1 MLIAQQPSRE
11 GWGLL
16 SQMCFFCPNL
26 FFRDWGFLLLLIQ
39 TTIVYAISGDFMKRR
54 YLSFSVVLVAQLF
67 VTLSFSQAV
76 SQEATHPDSTRVY
89 RFPEVTITATRS
101 ERDVASVGRSVTIIT
116 NNEIK
121 NSPCNSV
128 AELLSQQEGIY
139 INGTTQTPG
148 SFQNIYLR
156 GANANQTVIMID
168 GIRITD
174 PSSTDNAIDLS
185 ELSLANVQ
193 RIEIVRGSHST
204 MFGSSAIGGVINILT
219 QNNSAEGLHTDTKIT
234 MGTFGKNT
242 SDLTENLSL
251 HYAFGNGMYLNGT
264 IYNTNVNGNNATV
277 DTVTNPNTYNRP
289 DQDGF
294 RKTDIVGRIGYK
306 DERADISISYKSTNQ
321 KSDIDA
327 GAYQDDNNY
336 TIDFNRSLL
345 IGNASYKLNDNL
357 GFIYLTGVTHSKR
370 FSRNDSSVVDNAGTT
385 DHSYFEGTYEGDVFN
400 NELQSNIRLKGLQ
413 LVLGGGLYKEK
424 MDIHTYYLNT
434 AFSFESRTDLASA
447 DPQTTLKN
455 LFLHADIS
463 GLLLSESLL
472 PLSIGVGIRYNNHS
486 TYGDNTTYEFNPSVR
501 IAENTLLYGSYTTGF
516 NAPSLYQLYSP
527 EKDFGTGITR
537 GNKNLQPET
546 SRSYEIGIKQQV
558 GERLSLTAS
567 YMNTVVE
574 NIIDYVYLWSQ
585 TKPVDSL
592 TFLDYRGDTYLNL
605 GRQLNK
611 GVEFGMHSRI
621 SDKLMFSANI
631 SLTSG
636 KLEYN
641 PSNIDV
647 NQTKGNRVQV
657 FANGAFMNKQRE
669 SLGLVRRPNTANL
682 ALTYKPDENLTV
694 KLDVRYVGPRT
705 DVYYES
711 SLGPF
716 GALATVGVEDY
727 TLLDV
732 SGRYQ
737 ITNSLSALIRIQNLL
752 DTEYSEIKGYTTL
765 GRSVFLSIRH
775 TL

>member
-1 MLIAQQPSRE
+1 MKLKH
-11 GWGLL
+11 LL
-16 SQMCFFCPNL
+16 FSAV
-26 FFRDWGFLLLLIQ
+26 LLI
-39 TTIVYAISGDFMKRR
+39 
-54 YLSFSVVLVAQLF
+54 QLF
-67 VTLSFSQAV
+67 VTLSFSQTT
-76 SQEATHPDSTRVY
+76 SQEAIHPDSTKIY
-89 RFPEVTITATRS
+89 RFPEVTVTATRS
-101 ERDVASVGRSVTIIT
+101 ERDVASVGRSVTVIT
-116 NNEIK
+116 SNEIK
-121 NSPCNSV
+121 NSSSNSV
-128 AELLSQQEGIY
+128 AELLSRQEGIY
-139 INGTTQTPG
+139 INGTSQTPG

-168 GIRITD
+168 GMRIAD
-174 PSSTDNAIDLS
+174 PSTTDNAIDLS

-193 RIEIVRGSHST
+193 KIEIVRGSHST

-242 SDLTENLSL
+242 SELTENLSL
-251 HYAFGNGMYLNGT
+251 RYAFGNGVYLNGT
-264 IYNTNVNGNNATV
+264 IFNTNVNGKNATV
-277 DTVTNPNTYNRP
+277 DTITNRNTYNHS

-306 DERADISISYKSTNQ
+306 DERADVSISYKSTNQ

-327 GAYQDDNNY
+327 RAYQDDDNY
-336 TIDFNRSLL
+336 TIDFKRSLV
-345 IGNASYKLNDNL
+345 IGNASYKLNDNFYL
-357 GFIYLTGVTHSKR
+357 TYLTGITHSKR
-370 FSRNDSSVVDNAGTT
+370 VSKNDSSVVDNTGTF

-400 NELQSNIRLKGLQ
+400 NELQGNIRLKGLQ

-463 GLLLSESLL
+463 GLLLNESLL

-486 TYGDNTTYEFNPSVR
+486 TYGNNTTYELNPSVR
-501 IAENTLLYGSYTTGF
+501 ISESTLLYGSYTTGF

-527 EKDFGTGITR
+527 EKDFGSGITR

-567 YMNTVVE
+567 YMNTAVE
-574 NIIDYVYLWSQ
+574 NIIDYVYLWNQ
-585 TKPVDSL
+585 ATPTDSL
-592 TFLDYRGDTYLNL
+592 TYLDYRGDTYLNL

-611 GVEFGMHSRI
+611 GVEFGMQSQITDR
-621 SDKLMFSANI
+621 LLFSANI

-641 PSNIDV
+641 PSNIAI

-657 FANGAFMNKQRE
+657 FANGAFINRQRE
-669 SLGLVRRPNTANL
+669 TLGLVRRPNTANL
-682 ALTYKPDENLTV
+682 ALTYKPDESFTV

-732 SGRYQ
+732 SGRYN
-737 ITNSLSALIRIQNLL
+737 ITSNLSALIRIQNLL

-765 GRSVFLSIRH
+765 GRGVFLSIRH